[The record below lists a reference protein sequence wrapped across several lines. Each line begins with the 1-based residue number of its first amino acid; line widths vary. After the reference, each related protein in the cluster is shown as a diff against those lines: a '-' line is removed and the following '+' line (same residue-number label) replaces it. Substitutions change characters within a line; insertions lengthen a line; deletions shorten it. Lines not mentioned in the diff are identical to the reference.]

1 MTQEYLDKMGNWFEY
16 HNILERY
23 DVTFHDCLF
32 LIQND
37 LWEDFK
43 SSRGVAV

>member
-16 HNILERY
+16 HKIRERY
-23 DVTFHDCLF
+23 DSTFHDCLL

-43 SSRGVAV
+43 THRGATA